1 MRTYCPTCACLLLF
15 DCHPAVAHPLSVV
28 VVVVTVVV
36 DGISD
41 VYKWFDIDFDHF
53 GRTSCPE
60 PKKQLDWPQT
70 QVQGRGGE
78 PRPPQL
84 ARVTTH
90 TNPAC
95 VVVCCV

>member
-15 DCHPAVAHPLSVV
+15 DCHPAVAHPLSG
-28 VVVVTVVV
+28 VVV
-36 DGISD
+36 DDISD

-70 QVQGRGGE
+70 KVQGRGA
-78 PRPPQL
+78 PP
-84 ARVTTH
+84 A
-90 TNPAC
+90 PASQGHDTQ
-95 VVVCCV
+95 